1 MILEGQDTHAIMG
14 RSHTLLLR
22 APLNEK
28 ADRYLRYTVTGFRS
42 LQSLKFFLEAR
53 ILEVCLS
60 GALPSKAFPLLN
72 YICPAQGSVLLLK
85 TFIVK
90 LSSRKFSKLFPVPIE
105 KVQHNDDHG
114 GDVDVFDIPDYPDE
128 PSTICTSQ
136 NSASPASRTP
146 NLATPDSQS
155 QSPQVPPRVPVG
167 RVSDYPSALDSLRSQ
182 VATTSN
188 LADAPLASPTP
199 TQARDA
205 GSYTPVPQVSGS
217 KEFFDFFRKVSH

>member
-105 KVQHNDDHG
+105 KVQHND
-114 GDVDVFDIPDYPDE
+114 E
-128 PSTICTSQ
+128 PELSFTCITYSKSGNSRLAVTKSAGAASSTSGESLRLPQRSRLPEKSSCYDLQSCRC
-136 NSASPASRTP
+136 SASIPYTH
-146 NLATPDSQS
+146 
-155 QSPQVPPRVPVG
+155 
-167 RVSDYPSALDSLRSQ
+167 PSS
-182 VATTSN
+182 
-188 LADAPLASPTP
+188 
-199 TQARDA
+199 
-205 GSYTPVPQVSGS
+205 
-217 KEFFDFFRKVSH
+217 